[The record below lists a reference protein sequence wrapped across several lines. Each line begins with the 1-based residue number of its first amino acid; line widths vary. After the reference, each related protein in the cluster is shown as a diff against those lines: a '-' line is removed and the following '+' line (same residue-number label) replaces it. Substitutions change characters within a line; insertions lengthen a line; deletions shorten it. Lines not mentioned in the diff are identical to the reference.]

1 MIEKRG
7 NDGETQNDLGR
18 GSKEKKRR
26 RGEGE
31 EKRAWNLEV
40 ERKEESFKQLLKV
53 FFFFSS
59 ASCAFSIFGLRFL
72 HRARLSFESNFS
84 ALSTLQRPRRTTA
97 RLRTGTPA
105 TRRHSRGPL
114 GASSGNRYELERV
127 EWEGRSL
134 GMSAFFFDV

>member
-53 FFFFSS
+53 FFFFFFGVL
-59 ASCAFSIFGLRFL
+59 CIFNFWPSIP
-72 HRARLSFESNFS
+72 S
-84 ALSTLQRPRRTTA
+84 
-97 RLRTGTPA
+97 
-105 TRRHSRGPL
+105 
-114 GASSGNRYELERV
+114 
-127 EWEGRSL
+127 
-134 GMSAFFFDV
+134 

>member
-59 ASCAFSIFGLRFL
+59 VPS
-72 HRARLSFESNFS
+72 
-84 ALSTLQRPRRTTA
+84 
-97 RLRTGTPA
+97 
-105 TRRHSRGPL
+105 
-114 GASSGNRYELERV
+114 
-127 EWEGRSL
+127 
-134 GMSAFFFDV
+134 